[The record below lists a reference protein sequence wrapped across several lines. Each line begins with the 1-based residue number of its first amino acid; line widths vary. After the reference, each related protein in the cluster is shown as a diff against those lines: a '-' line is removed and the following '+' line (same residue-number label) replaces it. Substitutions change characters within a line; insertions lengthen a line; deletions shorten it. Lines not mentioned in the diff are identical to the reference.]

1 MPTSPISRA
10 THAALCIATAVF
22 IEPLCLHAAAAPIEL
37 GSRRELFVD
46 EFLIARKT
54 NLELKLHHPTP
65 REFVMVRDA
74 PWEGSGSDFEVFIR
88 EPDLIRMYYMA
99 AELTNADGTKL
110 QFDPAVPGRRPTY
123 ACYAE
128 SKDGIH
134 WTRPELGLFEFH
146 GSKQNNI
153 VWSGPQ
159 LDNFTP
165 FKDANPNCPKEER
178 YKAMVAGPGGLFALK
193 SPDGLNWSY
202 LSETPVLTRGKFDTQ
217 NNAFWDPLRNT
228 YWCYIRDFHGPDGK
242 PTNDTKTGVRDILV
256 TTSTDFRTWT
266 EPQPLK
272 YVNSPDEALYVNVVQ
287 PYLRAPHLFVGFP
300 ARYVDRKFSPAALRS
315 LPDPEHRRRR
325 MAFSPRYGTV
335 LTDGLFM
342 SSRDGRTFNRS
353 NEAFVGPG
361 PQRRNNWV
369 YGDGFVGLG
378 LLETPADDPTAE
390 PELSL
395 YIHDDHWK
403 GPTRLRRYTLRMDG
417 FMSMHAAGTAGELV
431 SKPVVFKGRTLTL
444 NFSTS
449 AAGSIKVELLGA
461 DDQSIPGFALADCD
475 ELFGDSIDRTVTWAD
490 RSDVS
495 ALAGRPLRL
504 RVVMRDADLYSLKFQ
519 EQ

>member
-1 MPTSPISRA
+1 MKTPTLWRA
-10 THAALCIATAVF
+10 SVVTLMVATA
-22 IEPLCLHAAAAPIEL
+22 LSTGGSHLYAAETPIEL

-46 EFLIARKT
+46 EFLIARKS
-54 NLELKLHHPTP
+54 NLELKLHSPTP
-65 REFVMVRDA
+65 KEFVMVRDA

-88 EPDLIRMYYMA
+88 EPDVIRMYYMA

-165 FKDANPNCPKEER
+165 FKDTNPDCPKEER

-193 SPDGLNWSY
+193 STDGLHWST
-202 LSETPVLTRGKFDTQ
+202 LSEQPVITRGKFDTQ

-242 PTNDTKTGVRDILV
+242 PTTDTKTGVRDILV
-256 TTSTDFRTWT
+256 TTSADFRTWS
-266 EPQPLK
+266 EPERLT
-272 YVNSPDEALYVNVVQ
+272 YVNSPDEALYINVVQ
-287 PYLRAPHLFVGFP
+287 PYFRAPHLFVGFP
-300 ARYVDRKFSPAALRS
+300 ARYVDRTYSPAALRS
-315 LPDPEHRRRR
+315 LPDPAHRQRR
-325 MAFSPRYGTV
+325 MLFSPRYGTV

-342 SSRDGRTFNRS
+342 SSRDGRTFSRS

-361 PQRRNNWV
+361 PQRRDNWV

-378 LLETPADDPTAE
+378 LLETPAEDPTAE

-417 FMSMHAAGTAGELV
+417 FMSLHATGTPGEFV
-431 SKPVVFKGRTLTL
+431 SKPVTFKGRTLTV
-444 NFSTS
+444 NFATS

-461 DDQSIPGFALADCD
+461 NDRPLPGFSVNDCD

-495 ALAGRPLRL
+495 ALAGQPIRF
-504 RVVMRDADLYSLKFQ
+504 RVVMRDADLYSMKFQ
-519 EQ
+519 EK